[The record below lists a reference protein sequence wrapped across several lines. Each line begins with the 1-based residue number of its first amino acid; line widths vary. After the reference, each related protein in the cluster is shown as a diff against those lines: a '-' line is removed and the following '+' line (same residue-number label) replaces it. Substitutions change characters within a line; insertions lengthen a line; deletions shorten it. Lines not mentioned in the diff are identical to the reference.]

1 VLTVGALR
9 DGDVGDALALSAREG
24 WNQTAADWSRLTRLD
39 PGGCFAARDRRRLVA
54 TVTVTTYGTEL
65 AWIGM
70 MVVHADYRR
79 QGIGGALMH
88 RALRYARDR
97 GVAVVKLDA
106 TPAGRPLYESL
117 GFTAEAELDRW
128 HGVACRV
135 DGSTPNLAGGDAT
148 AISSLDAAAY
158 GADRSGLLRALAHDA
173 IGGPLVARSEG
184 QPVGYALARRG
195 REAIYIGPIVV
206 NVPSAATDLL
216 DAMLGRLGGVAV
228 CLDHHVGS
236 HLPTSALEDR
246 ALTRRRT
253 LLRMRLGPHQAPG
266 TPPSICTSAGP
277 ELG

>member
-39 PGGCFAARDRRRLVA
+39 PGGCFAARHRGRLVA
-54 TVTVTTYGTEL
+54 TVTVTTHGTAL

-79 QGIGGALMH
+79 QGIGAALMD

-117 GFTAEAELDRW
+117 GFAAEAALERW
-128 HGVACRV
+128 HGVARRLN
-135 DGSTPNLAGGDAT
+135 GSTPNLAAGDAA
-148 AISSLDAAAY
+148 AIALLDAAAY

-173 IGGPLVARSEG
+173 IGGLLVARSEG
-184 QPVGYALARRG
+184 QPVGYALARPG

-206 NVPSAATDLL
+206 TVRTAATDLL
-216 DAMLGRLGGVAV
+216 DALLGRLGGAAV
-228 CLDHHVGS
+228 CLDHHAGS
-236 HLPTSALEDR
+236 HLPTSALDDR
-246 ALTRRRT
+246 GLTRRRT
-253 LLRMRLGPHQAPG
+253 LLRMRLGPHRTPG
-266 TPPSICTSAGP
+266 TPPSICASAGP
-277 ELG
+277 EVG